1 MGSRVQIHGSV
12 SQTVV
17 VYQTVSADFVIK
29 TPDPVYS
36 DFIKGQA
43 HVGTG
48 KEAADITHT
57 QVRPF
62 LFIIMAV
69 QVWKVLL
76 DKQIG
81 VDVTLKVEGDER

>member
-48 KEAADITHT
+48 KEAADITQILLEFT
-57 QVRPF
+57 
-62 LFIIMAV
+62 V
-69 QVWKVLL
+69 QDLL
-76 DKQIG
+76 INWSW
-81 VDVTLKVEGDER
+81 TWLSN